1 MLRNNSLAIRIQC
14 TIFSIKN
21 TVHEFTFSLMTDS
34 SSTLASLSLDLEIC
48 KQMFTYGAIRPLLL
62 ASDSTATNEACML
75 AGLGC
80 ITQLC
85 RIPEI
90 GLRMVQQGAV
100 PLLEKGVTLYVG
112 RGNKAVRE
120 KALYALGFLSRIH
133 DVKSSLMTSKISEAI
148 PREFVEGTL
157 SSREVIIRFLM
168 NVHRCYSQ
176 LDERPLLDALKDPLM
191 ELMKTGPWSAKNLCL
206 KAICVL
212 YDKDEDRAYLTEK
225 GLLDVILDLMA
236 SKSDDLQE
244 VPVVAL
250 LYLCVHP
257 TLPNLLLDRG
267 VAKVA
272 GQLLSC
278 RDQIIRELCVVLLK
292 ALNLFNSEVVED
304 AVPEDKR
311 YVLRRN
317 IYNPQLYG
325 GEYGGLVQDFLQTI
339 VGNRHEHSYLRN
351 ILTEQDMEDLQL
363 TEEEVQRYENTVR
376 K

>member
-1 MLRNNSLAIRIQC
+1 
-14 TIFSIKN
+14 
-21 TVHEFTFSLMTDS
+21 
-34 SSTLASLSLDLEIC
+34 
-48 KQMFTYGAIRPLLL
+48 MFTYGAIRPLLL
-62 ASDSTATNEACML
+62 VSDSSVTNDACML

-100 PLLEKGVTLYVG
+100 PLLEKGITLYEG
-112 RGNKAVRE
+112 HGSKAIRE
-120 KALYALGFLSRIH
+120 KALYSLGFLSRIL
-133 DVKSSLMTSKISEAI
+133 DVKKSLMTSRISDAI
-148 PREFVEGTL
+148 RREFVEGTL

-168 NVHRCYSQ
+168 NVHRCYSSQ
-176 LDERPLLDALKDPLM
+176 DERSLLDALKDPLM
-191 ELMKTGPWSAKNLCL
+191 DLMKTGPWSAKNLCL
-206 KAICVL
+206 KAVCVL
-212 YDKDEDRAYLTEK
+212 YDTNEDRAYLTER
-225 GLLDVILDLMA
+225 GLLDVVLDLVS

-257 TLPNLLLDRG
+257 TLPTLLLDRG

-272 GQLLSC
+272 GQLLLC
-278 RDQIIRELCVVLLK
+278 RDHIIRELCVVLLK
-292 ALNLFNSEVVED
+292 ALNLFNSEVVEA
-304 AVPEDKR
+304 AVPEEKR

-339 VGNRHEHSYLRN
+339 VGNRHKQSYLRD
-351 ILTEQDMEDLQL
+351 ILTDQDMMDLQL

-376 K
+376 ISEHVHVCERIRFDTKILCRF